1 MERTH
6 ITIKGD
12 IHQKSTKQAGRGED
26 IAMEIAMQGKIK

>member
-12 IHQKSTKQAGRGED
+12 VNQKSIEQEGRGED
-26 IAMEIAMQGKIK
+26 IAMEIAIQGEIR